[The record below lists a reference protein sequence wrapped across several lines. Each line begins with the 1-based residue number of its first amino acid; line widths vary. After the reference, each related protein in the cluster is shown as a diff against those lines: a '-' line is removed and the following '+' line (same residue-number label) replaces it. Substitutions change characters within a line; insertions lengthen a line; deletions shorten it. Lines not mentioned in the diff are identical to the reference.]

1 MLLETRGHM
10 KRSTPIGAAGSRG
23 GHERGA
29 AAVEFALV
37 LPILLVILLGILDFG
52 LYYYNDL
59 QLTHAARDAARYVS
73 VGNVGDA
80 NAAIDGASATLV
92 STTITSRLVNPGSTG
107 NEATVT
113 LTATYTLL
121 TPLPRLIGIGPTVD
135 IDASATMRRE

>member
-1 MLLETRGHM
+1 MLRETRSHTKRGTPNGGHDA
-10 KRSTPIGAAGSRG
+10 RRR
-23 GHERGA
+23 HERGA

-59 QLTHAARDAARYVS
+59 QLIHVARDAARYVS
-73 VGNVGDA
+73 VGNIDDA
-80 NAAIDGASATLV
+80 NAAIDGATLV
-92 STTITSRLVNPGSTG
+92 STTIASRSVDPGSAG